1 MKNFQNDGLNDE
13 IMDAIQRAFSE
24 KRNLLCVIAG
34 ATAVGKTEIAI
45 QLARRYGLS
54 IISSD
59 SRQFYKEMSIG
70 TAKPT
75 MEERSQAPH
84 YFIDCLSVQD
94 YYSVSRFEQDV
105 LALLPR
111 LFAEKPV
118 VIMTGGSGLYIDA
131 VCKGIDDLPDPDIE
145 IREEVMQLYRTG
157 GIEALR
163 RNLRML
169 DPEFIARTDIANHK
183 RLVRALEVS
192 LQTGK
197 PYSEFLKS
205 IRKERP
211 FDIVK
216 FCVTRPREEL
226 FQRINMR
233 VDKMMQQGLLEEA
246 KGLLPYKEY
255 NALNT
260 VGYKQLFDY
269 FEGKCTLE
277 KAVEQIKTD
286 TRRYAKRQLTWFK
299 RDGGYVPIK
308 ILSNSHHESPP
319 YRPPV

>member
-1 MKNFQNDGLNDE
+1 MYICKDKIKIIKNKIQNTKE
-13 IMDAIQRAFSE
+13 QE

-34 ATAVGKTEIAI
+34 PTAVGKTEITI
-45 QLARRYGLS
+45 KLAKHYGLS

-70 TAKPT
+70 TAKPG
-75 MEERSQAPH
+75 MEEQKQVPH

-94 YYSVSRFEQDV
+94 YYSVSKFEQDV
-105 LALLPR
+105 LALLPQ

-131 VCKGIDDLPDPDIE
+131 VCKGIDDIPDPDIE
-145 IREEVMQLYRTG
+145 IRKEVMQLYQKE

-169 DPEFIARTDIANHK
+169 DPEFIAQTDIANHK

-205 IRKERP
+205 TRKERP
-211 FDIVK
+211 FDIAK
-216 FCVTRPREEL
+216 FYITRPREEL
-226 FQRINMR
+226 FQRINRR
-233 VDKMMQQGLLEEA
+233 VDMMMQQGLLEEA
-246 KGLLPYKEY
+246 ESLLPYREY

-269 FEGKCTLE
+269 FDGKCSLE
-277 KAVEQIKTD
+277 KAIEQIKTD

-299 RDGGYVPIK
+299 RDGEYLEIPINEK
-308 ILSNSHHESPP
+308 M
-319 YRPPV
+319 

>member
-1 MKNFQNDGLNDE
+1 MQNFQNDNLNIE
-13 IMDAIQRAFSE
+13 IMDVIQRSLSE

-34 ATAVGKTEIAI
+34 ATAVGKTEFTI
-45 QLARRYGLS
+45 QLAKHYGLS

-59 SRQFYKEMSIG
+59 SRQFYREMSIG
-70 TAKPT
+70 TAKPD
-75 MEERSQAPH
+75 MDEQAQVPH

-105 LALLPR
+105 LGLLPR
-111 LFAEKPV
+111 LFAETPV

-145 IREEVMQLYRTG
+145 IRDKVMNLYRTE

-163 RNLRML
+163 RSLRML
-169 DPEFIARTDIANHK
+169 DPEFIAQTDIANPK

-197 PYSEFLKS
+197 AYSEFLQS
-205 IRKERP
+205 TRKERA
-211 FDIVK
+211 FEIVK

-233 VDKMMQQGLLEEA
+233 VERMMQQGLLEEA
-246 KGLLPYKEY
+246 KKLLPYREY

-269 FEGKCTLE
+269 FDGKCSLE

-286 TRRYAKRQLTWFK
+286 TRRYAKRQLTWYK
-299 RDGGYVPIK
+299 RDGCYIEIPKERVEMLTQILLPIQK
-308 ILSNSHHESPP
+308 
-319 YRPPV
+319 

>member
-1 MKNFQNDGLNDE
+1 MNCE
-13 IMDAIQRAFSE
+13 IVNNIECALAE
-24 KRNLLCVIAG
+24 KQNLLCVVTG
-34 ATAVGKTEIAI
+34 PTAVGKTELTI
-45 QLARRYGLS
+45 QLAKHYGLS

-59 SRQFYKEMSIG
+59 SRQFYREMSIG

-75 MEERSQAPH
+75 MEEQKEVPH

-105 LALLPR
+105 LALLPQ
-111 LFAEKPV
+111 LFAQKSV

-131 VCKGIDDLPDPDIE
+131 VCKGIDDIPDPDPDI
-145 IREEVMQLYRTG
+145 RNEVMKLYRNE

-169 DPEFIARTDIANHK
+169 DPQFIANTDIANHK

-197 PYSEFLKS
+197 PYSEFMKS

-211 FDIVK
+211 FEIVK

-233 VDKMMQQGLLEEA
+233 IDKMMQQGLLEEA
-246 KGLLPYKEY
+246 EKLLPYREY

-260 VGYKQLFDY
+260 VGYKELFNY
-269 FEGKCTLE
+269 FDGKCTLE
-277 KAVEQIKTD
+277 NAVEQIKTN

-299 RDGGYVPIK
+299 RDREYID
-308 ILSNSHHESPP
+308 IQNFS
-319 YRPPV
+319 

>member
-1 MKNFQNDGLNDE
+1 MKTDTQTTAPIFE
-13 IMDAIQRAFSE
+13 KAIQCALSE
-24 KRNLLCVIAG
+24 KRNLLCIIAG

-45 QLARRYGLS
+45 QLARHYGLS
-54 IISSD
+54 VISSD

-75 MEERSQAPH
+75 MEERAQAPH

-105 LALLPR
+105 LALLPQ
-111 LFAEKPV
+111 LFVEKPA

-145 IREEVMQLYRTG
+145 IREEVMKLYRTE

-169 DPEFIARTDIANHK
+169 DPEFIAQTDIANHK

-192 LQTGK
+192 LQTGR

-205 IRKERP
+205 TRKERP

-233 VDKMMQQGLLEEA
+233 VDNMMQQGLLEEA
-246 KGLLPYKEY
+246 KGLLPYREY

-260 VGYKQLFDY
+260 VGYKQLFEY
-269 FEGKCTLE
+269 FDGKCTLE

-299 RDGGYVPIK
+299 RDGGYTEIK
-308 ILSNSHHESPP
+308 L
-319 YRPPV
+319 

>member
-1 MKNFQNDGLNDE
+1 MTSPITIE
-13 IMDAIQRAFSE
+13 IEKALSE

-34 ATAVGKTEIAI
+34 ATAVGKTDTAI
-45 QLARRYGLS
+45 RLAKRYGLS

-75 MEERSQAPH
+75 MAEREQVPH
-84 YFIDCLSVQD
+84 YFIDILSVQD
-94 YYSVSRFEQDV
+94 YYSVSKFEQDV
-105 LALLPR
+105 LALLPQ
-111 LFAEKPV
+111 LFAQKTV
-118 VIMTGGSGLYIDA
+118 VVMTGGSGLYMDA
-131 VCKGIDDLPDPDIE
+131 VCKGIDELPDPDIE
-145 IREEVMQLYRTG
+145 IRDEVMKLYRNE
-157 GIEALR
+157 GIGALR

-169 DPEFIARTDIANHK
+169 DPEFIAQTDIANHK

-205 IRKERP
+205 TRKERP

-216 FCVTRPREEL
+216 FCITRPREEL

-233 VDKMMQQGLLEEA
+233 VDLMMQQGLLEEA
-246 KGLLPYKEY
+246 QKLLPYKEY

-260 VGYKQLFDY
+260 VGYKELFDY
-269 FEGKCTLE
+269 FAGKCSLE
-277 KAVEQIKTD
+277 NAVEQIKTD
-286 TRRYAKRQLTWFK
+286 TRRYAKRQMTWFK
-299 RDGGYVPIK
+299 RDGEYIE
-308 ILSNSHHESPP
+308 IQMNEDI
-319 YRPPV
+319 